1 MIFNNPKLANA
12 LYAHTKSI
20 LKLAVPIIGTRL
32 LGALLNVIPMWM
44 FAQLGEQAMAAGAI
58 ISSVI
63 TVVMMISIS
72 LISSTGI
79 FVARAF
85 GANNF
90 SEIGSLVRSTLII
103 CVIVG
108 LLATL
113 LLWNIGSLL
122 LYLGQEPALVS
133 ESVSYLRNFSL
144 GVIPSLWFITFI
156 QFSLGIG
163 KPRFVIIWNVIF
175 IPFLLLS
182 GYGLLYGKFN
192 LPRLGAAGVGL
203 ANALMYWLICLVV
216 VVHLVQ
222 RKYHTKFKLF
232 DDWRRINFKQ
242 LKYML
247 GFGSFV
253 SIQVCAEFSALFFAT
268 IIMGKFGAAALA
280 SRQILLQISALVLM
294 IPFGLSQANM
304 LLISQTQGAIGKF
317 NHANLSVQKIYYCTL
332 FLSSLLSLSIALLF
346 CAFPMYVINIFL
358 SNDSTATVAIVQTTK
373 LFLQLAALS
382 YLFDVYRI
390 IAVGSLRSIGDTL
403 ASMLVS
409 VVLNFVIALALGY
422 GLSFYFEIGV
432 LGVPISFVICNII
445 GAIILMTRF
454 HHYTRVKTA
463 NIQINTKLSVT
474 ESIS

>member
-1 MIFNNPKLANA
+1 
-12 LYAHTKSI
+12 
-20 LKLAVPIIGTRL
+20 
-32 LGALLNVIPMWM
+32 
-44 FAQLGEQAMAAGAI
+44 
-58 ISSVI
+58 
-63 TVVMMISIS
+63 
-72 LISSTGI
+72 
-79 FVARAF
+79 
-85 GANNF
+85 
-90 SEIGSLVRSTLII
+90 
-103 CVIVG
+103 
-108 LLATL
+108 